1 MVRYYRSKSRNHM
14 AKTTDGKN
22 PRGSPKQ
29 NGPQKFKSGFEAKG
43 AAYLEALG
51 IPVLY
56 ETQKIKYRVPPKDR
70 NYIPDFTLPNGIIC
84 EFKGKLDRDTREKM
98 ALVIEQNPD
107 KDIRLLFMRNNKI
120 SKVSNTKYSDWCE
133 KRSIKYHVS
142 EQGNVPREWLD
153 ETGPAKSLSLDP
165 AMSASKRG
173 AGSGKRRGT
182 QLDTESSKL
191 TTSSSKP
198 IEYPIENS

>member
-1 MVRYYRSKSRNHM
+1 
-14 AKTTDGKN
+14 
-22 PRGSPKQ
+22 
-29 NGPQKFKSGFEAKG
+29 
-43 AAYLEALG
+43 
-51 IPVLY
+51 
-56 ETQKIKYRVPPKDR
+56 
-70 NYIPDFTLPNGIIC
+70 
-84 EFKGKLDRDTREKM
+84 M

-120 SKVSNTKYSDWCE
+120 SKVSNTKYSDWCD

-165 AMSASKRG
+165 ATSAPKRG
-173 AGSGKRRGT
+173 AGSGKKRGT

-191 TTSSSKP
+191 TTSSSLP